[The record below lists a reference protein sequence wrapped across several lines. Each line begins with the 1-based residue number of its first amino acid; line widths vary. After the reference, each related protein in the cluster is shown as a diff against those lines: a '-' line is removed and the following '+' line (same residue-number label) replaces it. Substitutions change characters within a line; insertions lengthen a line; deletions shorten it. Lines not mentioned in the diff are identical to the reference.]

1 LSVPNDTIVTAETP
15 EGIEIA
21 MRPAGY
27 AVRATAFL
35 IDALIRGIIIVT
47 LSSVLGKGGHMGV
60 GLLLIVLF
68 VINWL
73 YPVIFEMLPA
83 AATPG
88 KQVMGLTVMMANGL
102 PLTPEGCLIRN
113 LLRVVDFLPLM
124 YGFGIVAILIRR
136 DSRRL
141 GDLAGGTLVAYRTES
156 KVAGAFGPGEPT
168 QPPRPLSLR
177 QQAAITAFAWRIT
190 RLTPERAEEIAVLA
204 ATAAPLGTIGSSM
217 SSRLVGMARWLHGQR
232 PAAARGAGQV
242 K

>member
-1 LSVPNDTIVTAETP
+1 MSLPNDTIVTAETP

-27 AVRATAFL
+27 AVRGTAFL
-35 IDALIRGIIIVT
+35 IDALIRGVILMT
-47 LSSVLGKGGHMGV
+47 LATVLNKGGHMGT

-68 VINWL
+68 IVNWL

-88 KQVMGLTVMMANGL
+88 KQAMGLIVLMANGL

-113 LLRVVDFLPLM
+113 LLRAVDFLPLL
-124 YGFGIVAILIRR
+124 YGFGIVAILLRR
-136 DSRRL
+136 DSRRI

-156 KVAGAFGPGEPT
+156 KAAGAFGPGEPT
-168 QPPRPLSLR
+168 QPPRALSLR
-177 QQAAITAFAWRIT
+177 QQAAITAFAWRVT

-204 ATAAPLGTIGSSM
+204 AAAAPPSAAGSSIT
-217 SSRLVGMARWLHGQR
+217 SQLVGMARWLHGQR
-232 PAAARGAGQV
+232 PAAARGAGQAR
-242 K
+242 

>member
-1 LSVPNDTIVTAETP
+1 
-15 EGIEIA
+15 

-27 AVRATAFL
+27 AVRGAAFL
-35 IDALIRGIIIVT
+35 IDVLIRGVILTT
-47 LSSVLGKGGHMGV
+47 LSSVFGKAGHMGI

-68 VINWL
+68 VVNWL

-88 KQVMGLTVMMANGL
+88 KQAMGLTVLMANGL

-113 LLRVVDFLPLM
+113 LLRAVDLLPLF
-124 YGFGIVAILIRR
+124 YGFGIVAILLRR
-136 DSRRL
+136 DSRRI

-156 KVAGAFGPGEPT
+156 KAPGAFGPGEPT
-168 QPPRPLSLR
+168 QPPRVLSLR
-177 QQAAITAFAWRIT
+177 QQAAITAFAWRVT

-204 ATAAPLGTIGSSM
+204 ADAAPVSAAGPSM
-217 SSRLVGMARWLHGQR
+217 TSRLVGMARWLHGQR
-232 PAAARGAGQV
+232 PAAAPGAGQV

>member
-1 LSVPNDTIVTAETP
+1 
-15 EGIEIA
+15 

-27 AVRATAFL
+27 AVRGSAFL
-35 IDALIRGIIIVT
+35 IDALIRGVILTT
-47 LSSVLGKGGHMGV
+47 LSTVLGQAGHMGI

-68 VINWL
+68 VVNWL

-88 KQVMGLTVMMANGL
+88 KQAMGLTVLMANGL

-113 LLRVVDFLPLM
+113 LMRAVDVLPLF
-124 YGFGIVAILIRR
+124 YGFGIVTILLRR
-136 DSRRL
+136 DSRRI

-156 KVAGAFGPGEPT
+156 KAPGAFGPGEPT
-168 QPPRPLSLR
+168 QPPRALSLR

-204 ATAAPLGTIGSSM
+204 AAAAPLSAAGPSM
-217 SSRLVGMARWLHGQR
+217 TSRLVGMARWLHGQR
-232 PAAARGAGQV
+232 PTAAPGAGQV

>member
-1 LSVPNDTIVTAETP
+1 LSLPNDTIVTAETP

-27 AVRATAFL
+27 AVRGTAFL
-35 IDALIRGIIIVT
+35 IDALIRGIILLT
-47 LSSVLGKGGHMGV
+47 LGTVLGKGGHMGT

-68 VINWL
+68 VVNWL

-88 KQVMGLTVMMANGL
+88 KQAMGLTVLMANGL

-113 LLRVVDFLPLM
+113 LLRAVDLLPLC
-124 YGFGIVAILIRR
+124 YGFGIVAILLRR
-136 DSRRL
+136 DSRRI

-156 KVAGAFGPGEPT
+156 KAPGAFGPGEPS

-177 QQAAITAFAWRIT
+177 QQAAITAFAWRVT

-204 ATAAPLGTIGSSM
+204 AAAAPLGAIGTSM
-217 SSRLVGMARWLHGQR
+217 TSRLVGMARWLHGQR
-232 PAAARGAGQV
+232 PAVARGAGEL

>member
-1 LSVPNDTIVTAETP
+1 LSLPNDTIVTAETP

-27 AVRATAFL
+27 AVRGAAFL
-35 IDALIRGIIIVT
+35 IDVLIRGVILTT
-47 LSSVLGKGGHMGV
+47 LSSVFGKAGHMGI

-68 VINWL
+68 VVNWL

-88 KQVMGLTVMMANGL
+88 KQAMGLTVLMANGL

-113 LLRVVDFLPLM
+113 FLRAVDLLPLF
-124 YGFGIVAILIRR
+124 YGFGIVAILLRR
-136 DSRRL
+136 DSRRI

-156 KVAGAFGPGEPT
+156 KAPGAFGPGEPT
-168 QPPRPLSLR
+168 QPPRALSLR
-177 QQAAITAFAWRIT
+177 QQAAITAFAWRVT

-204 ATAAPLGTIGSSM
+204 ADAAPVSAAGPSM
-217 SSRLVGMARWLHGQR
+217 TSRLVGMARWLHGQR
-232 PAAARGAGQV
+232 PAAAPGAGQV

>member
-1 LSVPNDTIVTAETP
+1 LSLPNDTIVTAETP

-27 AVRATAFL
+27 AVRGSAFL
-35 IDALIRGIIIVT
+35 IDALIRGVILTT
-47 LSSVLGKGGHMGV
+47 LSTVLGQAGHMGI

-68 VINWL
+68 VVNWL

-88 KQVMGLTVMMANGL
+88 KQAMGLTVLMANGL

-113 LLRVVDFLPLM
+113 LMRAVDVLPLF
-124 YGFGIVAILIRR
+124 YGFGIVTILLRR
-136 DSRRL
+136 DSRRI

-156 KVAGAFGPGEPT
+156 KAPGAFGPGEPT
-168 QPPRPLSLR
+168 QPPRSLSLR
-177 QQAAITAFAWRIT
+177 QRAAITAFAWRVT

-204 ATAAPLGTIGSSM
+204 AAAAPLSAAGPSM
-217 SSRLVGMARWLHGQR
+217 TSRLVGMARWLHGQR
-232 PAAARGAGQV
+232 PTAAPGAGQV